1 MNKTQFVEKMHEKTG
16 FGTVKETEKA
26 YKAFIETVTEALKE
40 GEKVQLVG
48 FGTFDIGERAAREGR
63 NPQTGESI
71 QIAASK
77 SPRFKAGKAFK
88 DAVND

>member
-1 MNKTQFVEKMHEKTG
+1 MKKTQFVEKMHEKTG

-26 YKAFIETVTEALKE
+26 YKAFIETVIDALKE

>member
-1 MNKTQFVEKMHEKTG
+1 MNKGQFIEKMVEKSGLTAKDA
-16 FGTVKETEKA
+16 EKA
-26 YKAFIETVTEALKE
+26 YKAFTETVIEALKD
-40 GEKVQLVG
+40 GDKIQLVG
-48 FGTFDIGERAAREGR
+48 FGTFDVGERSAREGR

-88 DAVND
+88 DAING

>member
-26 YKAFIETVTEALKE
+26 YKAF
-40 GEKVQLVG
+40 
-48 FGTFDIGERAAREGR
+48 
-63 NPQTGESI
+63 
-71 QIAASK
+71 
-77 SPRFKAGKAFK
+77 K

>member
-26 YKAFIETVTEALKE
+26 YKAFIETVIDALKE